1 MTTWTLADGSL
12 ARVETAAALLAL
24 KVRRGDVIALRG
36 DLGAGKTTFARALIR
51 ALLNDPAAEVPSP
64 TFPLVQAYATER
76 LAVAHFDLYRLN
88 GPDDLEEIGLEDA
101 IAQGLAIV
109 EWPERAEGA
118 LPADRIEITFAAGT
132 DPERRN
138 VSVTGLGRTAERVAR
153 LVQIDAF
160 LTAQLPDF
168 SAWRVTYLQGDASS
182 RAYARLS
189 QGDEPPVAEWA
200 TEGQAKPP
208 VAEWATEGQAK
219 PPVAEWATEGQAKP
233 QLVLMDA
240 PRMADGPPVLNGQP
254 YSRIAH
260 LAEDIAP
267 FVAIGRALET
277 SGLTVPHI
285 HAADLQNG
293 FILLEDLGDLTFGR
307 ALATG
312 HAQAPMWLAAV
323 DVLAALRAAPLPRDL
338 ALPDGRSYRL
348 PRFDRAALEIELA
361 LILDWYWPAVHGADC
376 PADVRAEFM
385 GLWSP
390 VLDGMLSQP
399 PGIFLRDVHSP
410 NLFWL
415 PDRPALKNVG
425 LIDFQD
431 ALAEHWSYD
440 LASLLQDAR
449 VDVAPDLERAGLERY
464 CRMVAAAE
472 PDFDQQAFAAA
483 YAAFGLQRNT
493 RLVGLWV
500 RLLKRDGKP
509 QYLQH
514 MPRTWDYVAR
524 NLRHPSLGALQ
535 AWYDRH
541 FPEAVRK
548 RAIVA

>member
-1 MTTWTLADGSL
+1 MTTWTLVDGDL
-12 ARVETAAALLAL
+12 ARVEGTASLVAL
-24 KVRRGDVIALRG
+24 KVRRGDVVALRG

-88 GPDDLEEIGLEDA
+88 GPDDLEEIGFEDA

-168 SAWRVTYLQGDASS
+168 SAWRLTYLQGDASS

-189 QGDEPPVAEWA
+189 QGDEPPVVEWA
-200 TEGQAKPP
+200 TEGQGKPP

-219 PPVAEWATEGQAKP
+219 PK
-233 QLVLMDA
+233 LVLMDA
-240 PRMADGPPVLNGQP
+240 PRMADGPPMLNGQP

-312 HAQAPMWLAAV
+312 HAQASMWLAAV
-323 DVLAALRAAPLPRDL
+323 DVLAALRVAPLPRDL

-376 PADVRAEFM
+376 PADARAEFM

-464 CRMVAAAE
+464 CGMVTAAE
-472 PDFDQQAFAAA
+472 PDFDPQAFAAA

-524 NLRHPSLGALQ
+524 NLRHPGLEPLQ

-548 RAIVA
+548 RGIVA